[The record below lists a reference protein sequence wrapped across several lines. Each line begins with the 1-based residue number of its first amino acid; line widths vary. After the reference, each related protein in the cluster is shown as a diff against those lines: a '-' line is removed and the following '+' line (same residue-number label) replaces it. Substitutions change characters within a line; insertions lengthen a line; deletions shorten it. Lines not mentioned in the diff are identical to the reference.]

1 MSQQRRVS
9 QKKKELQTK
18 NGQTL
23 RMWAALRPHS
33 SVPLVEVSDL
43 KFRPR

>member
-9 QKKKELQTK
+9 QKKELQTK

-33 SVPLVEVSDL
+33 SVPLVEVCDL